1 MCIGL
6 RSGSND
12 VLPSIKGRKTLNRW
26 NPQETGAHWR
36 ATGARVTV
44 RRVNSGG
51 TQAAFAT
58 YLQDEAH
65 TLWEVDE
72 NDAYGLAL
80 DTLSLTVES
89 LPDDDPDLIYLQ
101 QFVEG
106 GVFVPPDELFSRL
119 LHRITLR
126 GESQPWLTDRQFVDY
141 LVRHHRKAA

>member
-1 MCIGL
+1 
-6 RSGSND
+6 
-12 VLPSIKGRKTLNRW
+12 
-26 NPQETGAHWR
+26 
-36 ATGARVTV
+36 
-44 RRVNSGG
+44 VNSGG

-89 LPDDDPDLIYLQ
+89 LPDDQTDLIYLP

-126 GESQPWLTDRQFVDY
+126 DEDRPWHTDKEFLSY
-141 LVRHHRKAA
+141 LVHHHRKAA